1 MILDPK
7 MAQKT
12 TGFFKGGATF
22 SRLFRDLVQRSTFGR
37 IFVALWLP
45 FGTLLDAFD
54 SFLAPFGS
62 LLDAFGSLLAPFESL
77 WAPFVLPLAPFGQ
90 PFGSN

>member
-1 MILDPK
+1 MILGPK
-7 MAQKT
+7 MAQKVT
-12 TGFFKGGATF
+12 LFLDRVAPF
-22 SRLFRDLVQRSTFGR
+22 SHLFRDLVRRSTFGR

-45 FGTLLDAFD
+45 FGTLLDAFG
-54 SFLAPFGS
+54 SLLAPFGS
-62 LLDAFGSLLAPFESL
+62 LLDAFGSL